1 MKRLTK
7 RLTLFVTGTLCLLT
21 TGCGTLGTSSEN
33 GNILGNILGTIANG
47 GAVTNVI
54 TSVIGLDKVSATQL
68 VGSWKYTGPGVA
80 FTSENLLAKAGGEV
94 AARQI
99 EEKLRE
105 QYSKVGISSANTFI
119 TFTTDNN
126 FEGKVDGKALSGTYT
141 LDEKTGALKLKTL
154 LFSLNGY
161 VKRNG
166 VSGISIVFESKK
178 LLSVLQTL
186 AALSG
191 NSSIETIGNI
201 SKNYDGI
208 RIGFNM
214 GK

>member
-1 MKRLTK
+1 MKKITSFIIG
-7 RLTLFVTGTLCLLT
+7 TFCLFTA
-21 TGCGTLGTSSEN
+21 GCGTLGTGAEG
-33 GNILGNILGTIANG
+33 GNVLGNVLGTIANG
-47 GAVTNVI
+47 GSITNVI

-68 VGSWKYTGPGVA
+68 IGSWRYTGPGIA

-105 QYSKVGISSANTFI
+105 PYGKVGISSSNTYI
-119 TFTTDNN
+119 TFGQDNA
-126 FEGKVDGKALSGTYT
+126 FEGKISGTPLSGTYT
-141 LDEKTGALKLKTL
+141 LHEKTGELKLKTL
-154 LFSLNGY
+154 LLTLNGY
-161 VKRNG
+161 VKRNDLN
-166 VSGISIVFESKK
+166 GISIVFESKK
-178 LLSVLQTL
+178 LLGVLQTL

-191 NSSIETIGNI
+191 NANIEAIGNI

-208 RIGFNM
+208 RIGFDM